1 MELKAKSETWWTH
14 DIATNEEVKIDAL
27 TSTYVLHQLI
37 SEPIHLLLNSSLSI
51 DLTLINQPNL
61 VVDKEVY
68 STLHPT

>member
-14 DIATNEEVKIDAL
+14 DIATNGEVKIDAL
-27 TSTYVLHQLI
+27 TSTYVLQQLI

>member
-37 SEPIHLLLNSSLSI
+37 SI